1 MGMKI
6 RKKNR
11 DAAWIRKGIG
21 ISAAMLLAAV
31 WAGTAFAAREG
42 EPIEEVFLIFES
54 QIETGGSNSEVDVE
68 TEDSEYSVEGVEV
81 LNASGDWAGGV
92 RPKLEIFLYAED
104 GYYFDEMGED
114 LFSFSGEDVEYV
126 SARKK
131 ERGTELYLT
140 VRLGELDEENLSV
153 DGVRWNKQKMAAQW
167 EENPEARGY
176 EVRLFRGSD
185 QVSFVTL
192 RSSSDT
198 SYRFSSQMKQGGSY
212 YFEVR
217 AIGSGSS
224 RGDWESSKRWNPE
237 ADKTEEEGDG
247 SPDGGD
253 KETVSPSTSSKP
265 QEGYYSDEE
274 FDPDNAY
281 DDEEDSGSSSGRRS
295 TKTASSGGKTAIA
308 TREGELT
315 ANKDERWMEDQ
326 KGWWFRLGDGSW
338 LSGTWAK
345 IDGSWY
351 CFDEAGYLRHG
362 WIESGSQWY
371 YCEENGAMLVNA
383 RTPDGYY
390 VGGDGAW
397 IR

>member
-1 MGMKI
+1 M
-6 RKKNR
+6 
-11 DAAWIRKGIG
+11 
-21 ISAAMLLAAV
+21 
-31 WAGTAFAAREG
+31 
-42 EPIEEVFLIFES
+42 
-54 QIETGGSNSEVDVE
+54 
-68 TEDSEYSVEGVEV
+68 
-81 LNASGDWAGGV
+81 
-92 RPKLEIFLYAED
+92 
-104 GYYFDEMGED
+104 
-114 LFSFSGEDVEYV
+114 
-126 SARKK
+126 
-131 ERGTELYLT
+131 
-140 VRLGELDEENLSV
+140 
-153 DGVRWNKQKMAAQW
+153 
-167 EENPEARGY
+167 
-176 EVRLFRGSD
+176 RLFRGSD

-308 TREGELT
+308 TCEGELT